1 MPDRTT
7 DFPQTQWTLVNI
19 LKSPDKKQAAHA
31 LEDLCARYWYPI
43 YAYLR
48 RAGRS
53 MHDAEDLTQMLFQ
66 KIVAD
71 DALLEVQRERGR
83 LRSYLIGIVR
93 QVISRQQRH
102 DRAEK
107 RGGGNTVFSLDE
119 TLADER
125 YAHEP
130 ADSLDPER
138 LYDRAWARQLLDTV
152 REKMRASFTRKG
164 RPEVFEALD
173 PYLGWE
179 DTPAP
184 FAELGVRLGSN
195 ESAARVL
202 VHRLRKKF
210 RDMLEAE
217 IAETVTDPADVASE
231 IEWMRAVLRG

>member
-1 MPDRTT
+1 MADQST

-19 LKSPDKKQAAHA
+19 LKSPDKKQAARA

-53 MHDAEDLTQMLFQ
+53 PHDAEDLTQMLFH
-66 KIVAD
+66 KVVAG
-71 DALLEVQRERGR
+71 DALQGVDRERGR
-83 LRSYLIGIVR
+83 LRSFLIGMLR
-93 QVISRQQRH
+93 QVLSRQARH

-107 RGGGNTVFSLDE
+107 RGGNAMHFSLDE
-119 TLADER
+119 ARADER
-125 YAHEP
+125 YEHEP
-130 ADSLDPER
+130 ADTLDPER
-138 LYDRAWARQLLDTV
+138 LYDRAWARQLLETV

-164 RPEVFEALD
+164 RPEVFEILD
-173 PYLGWE
+173 PYLGW
-179 DTPAP
+179 DDAPAP

-195 ESAARVL
+195 EAAARLL

-210 RDMLEAE
+210 RALLEAE

-231 IEWMRAVLRG
+231 LEWMRAVLRG